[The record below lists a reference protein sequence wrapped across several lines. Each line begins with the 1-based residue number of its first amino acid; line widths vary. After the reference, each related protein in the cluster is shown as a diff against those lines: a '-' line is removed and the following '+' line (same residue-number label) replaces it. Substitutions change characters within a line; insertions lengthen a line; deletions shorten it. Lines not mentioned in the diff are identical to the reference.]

1 MTVSRCVCY
10 DISFDELKRLIKEK
24 DLSFDEL
31 QHATGCST
39 GCGMCE
45 PYIRLMLKTRQTS
58 FEPLPPHEA
67 DQILKEAAEDAR

>member
-10 DISFDELKRLIKEK
+10 DISFEELKERSKENN
-24 DLSFDEL
+24 LSFDEL
-31 QHATGCST
+31 QQTTGCST

-45 PYIRLMLKTRQTS
+45 PYVRLMLNTGQTS
-58 FEPLPPHEA
+58 FQPLPPHEA

>member
-10 DISFDELKRLIKEK
+10 DISFEELKEQAKENN
-24 DLSFDEL
+24 LSFDEL
-31 QHATGCST
+31 QKATGCST

-45 PYIRLMLKTRQTS
+45 PYVRLMLKTGQTS
-58 FEPLPPHEA
+58 FQPLPPHEA